1 MFQSHKVVMEH
12 IIILYKKSQSSTDL
26 NSPVDVIIGGLHDS
40 NKLADTLSAITK
52 LMESYVSCD
61 ILNQQN
67 LLAEV
72 KTSFESHL
80 KQKDKVICDKSQYEW
95 VEVLLC
101 WRPALTPQ
109 YYVLYSLS
117 LQLPQSTCLICVPA
131 TTFGRYC
138 KSVWNSV
145 HRGLTTPKLLLI
157 IETVKLCSCCTHH

>member
-12 IIILYKKSQSSTDL
+12 IIILYKKSQSNTDL
-26 NSPVDVIIGGLHDS
+26 HSPVDVIIGGLNDS

-80 KQKDKVICDKSQYEW
+80 KQKDKVKCDKSQYVWAEM
-95 VEVLLC
+95 LLC

-109 YYVLYSLS
+109 YYVPETLS
-117 LQLPQSTCLICVPA
+117 L
-131 TTFGRYC
+131 
-138 KSVWNSV
+138 
-145 HRGLTTPKLLLI
+145 
-157 IETVKLCSCCTHH
+157 